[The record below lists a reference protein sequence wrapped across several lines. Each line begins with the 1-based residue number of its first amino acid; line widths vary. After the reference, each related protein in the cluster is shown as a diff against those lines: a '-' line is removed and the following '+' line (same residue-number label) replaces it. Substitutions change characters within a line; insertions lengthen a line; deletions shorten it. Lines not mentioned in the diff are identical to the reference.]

1 MVSLSAVKRSLPL
14 LAPLAAAL
22 PGCIERPWREPGA
35 ARADIDR
42 STLSDVLLAAPPPGI
57 VAVGGGFGNAAELVG
72 YRLEPPQLVPGQG
85 ARLSLFW
92 RCRSELEPWHVFVHL
107 DDAQGSGAR
116 IPAEHDPAQGRS
128 PTDAWRPGDLVADP
142 IAFAPG
148 AHPLN
153 LFVGFYTQGDS
164 RLPITSPGRGR
175 DDGQSRLFLGT
186 LELAR

>member
-35 ARADIDR
+35 ARAAIDR

-57 VAVGGGFGNAAELVG
+57 VAVGAVFGNAAEWVG
-72 YRLEPPQLVPGQG
+72 SRLEPPQLVPGQG

-107 DDAQGSGAR
+107 DDAQGSGER
-116 IPAEHDPAQGRS
+116 IHAEHDPAQGRY
-128 PTDAWRPGDLVADP
+128 PTDAWRPGDIVADP
-142 IAFAPG
+142 AVFTPG
-148 AHPLN
+148 GRPLN
-153 LFVGFYTQGDS
+153 LFVRLYSQGQRRLSISQPS
-164 RLPITSPGRGR
+164 R
-175 DDGQSRLFLGT
+175 
-186 LELAR
+186 